1 MTKKGAVGVET
12 FVRSA
17 AILIALVALILV
29 VPHFT
34 KQLYAASEKGQ
45 CQWSVLVS
53 ALTRT
58 PGVGIENIPIECK
71 AKYIN
76 LTLEDAQANY
86 NAAAKAIN
94 VYRDRGPEYDAIYKI
109 FNSQKSES
117 QLAEWSV
124 DKILA
129 DEMVS
134 CWDKVW
140 KGKMPMFDEWWKII
154 GYSQASADQEKLA
167 LAKTQGLPGKEED
180 MKWYHYAYLWN
191 LQWKSPPTFC
201 VVCTRIK
208 FGKDITPALGRAD
221 VNSLSTWMMF
231 NQVPKTSISYFEY
244 LLSEDQK
251 NTPALFR
258 THEIKYD
265 TSQPYAVL
273 YQRINIHK
281 VDELSQGVLD
291 FIGLVSTEETDK
303 KVDRVLLVPYDSV
316 LLPYDHGGA
325 NCNYVID

>member
-1 MTKKGAVGVET
+1 MAKRGAVGVET

-17 AILIALVALILV
+17 AILIALVALLLV

-34 KQLYAASEKGQ
+34 KQLFAASEEGE

-58 PGVGIENIPIECK
+58 PGLSMENIPISCK
-71 AKYIN
+71 AKYMN
-76 LTLEDAQANY
+76 VTLEDMQVNY
-86 NAAAKAIN
+86 GTASKAIKFYN
-94 VYRDRGPEYDAIYKI
+94 SKGPEYDAIYKI
-109 FNSQKSES
+109 FNTPNSEN

-124 DKILA
+124 NKIIA

-140 KGKMPMFDEWWKII
+140 KGQMPMFDEWWKII
-154 GYSQASADQEKLA
+154 GYSQASADQETLSKA
-167 LAKTQGLPGKEED
+167 RAEGLPSTEKE
-180 MKWYHYAYLWN
+180 MSWYQYAYLWN

-201 VVCTRIK
+201 IVCARIK
-208 FGKDITPALGRAD
+208 FGKDIMPALGKEHVD
-221 VNSLSTWMMF
+221 SLTPWMMF
-231 NQVPKTSISYFEY
+231 NAVPRTSITYFEY

-265 TSQPYAVL
+265 TLKPYAVV

-281 VDELSQGVLD
+281 VDGISQGILD
-291 FIGLVSTEETDK
+291 TIGLVSTEETDK
-303 KVDRVLLVPYDSV
+303 KVDRVLLLPYESVLVPYDQ
-316 LLPYDHGGA
+316 GGA